1 MVQVYYTS
9 NHTDGV
15 EYLRETLTDDYELI
29 IRPEH
34 VGTDEDKLI
43 EQCKDAEVVVCDFE
57 PFTRRV
63 LEALPKL
70 KLLQFTGVGFN
81 EVDIKAATELG
92 IAICNTPQYCK
103 NEVADHA
110 VSLMLAI
117 NRRLF
122 VFHKSIQVDGRW
134 SAIADTSMK
143 PMRKLTVGLAGFGNI
158 PKEVASRL
166 QAFKATVITYDP
178 YVSAE
183 VTKKQGVEKAELDEF
198 LERSDYIS
206 CHLPLTPDTEY
217 FFNKDTFARCK
228 DGVVFVNTSRGGVV
242 NEDDLADALDA
253 GKVAFAGLDVLAD
266 EHPDLAT
273 HRLCHRD
280 NVILTPHAAFYS
292 ASARKNGRIEAAKSI
307 MDYMEGRYDLAPVR
321 NGIKGRK

>member
-1 MVQVYYTS
+1 MIQVYYTS

-15 EYLRETLTDDYELI
+15 EYIRETLTADYELT

-43 EQCKDAEVVVCDFE
+43 EQCKDADVVVCDFE
-57 PFTRRV
+57 PFTRKV

-103 NEVADHA
+103 HEVADHA
-110 VSLMLAI
+110 VSMMLAI

-122 VFHKSIQVDGRW
+122 LFRKSIQEEGKW
-134 SAIADTSMK
+134 SAVADSTMK
-143 PMRKLTVGLAGFGNI
+143 PMRELTVGLAGFGNI
-158 PKEVASRL
+158 PKEVARRL
-166 QAFKATVITYDP
+166 QSFMAKVITYDP

-183 VTKKQGVEKAELDEF
+183 TTGAFGVEKVELDEF

-206 CHLPLTPDTEY
+206 CHLPLTPDTTY
-217 FFNKDTFARCK
+217 FFNKNTFAKCK
-228 DGVVFVNTSRGGVV
+228 DGVVFVNTSRGGIVK
-242 NEDDLADALDA
+242 EADLAEALDT
-253 GKVAFAGLDVLAD
+253 GKVAFAGLDVLSD
-266 EHPDLAT
+266 EHPDLAN
-273 HRLCHRD
+273 HILCHRD

-292 ASARKNGRIEAAKSI
+292 ASARKNGRIEAARSI
-307 MDYMEGRYDLAPVR
+307 MDYMEGRYDKAPIR
-321 NGIKGRK
+321 NGVKGGK